1 MATVR
6 QKALAVA
13 TGGSPQ
19 HLSRIGRLPNRDA
32 GRESDDSLLAR
43 IGKGDRDAWAIV
55 VNRHLPPVT
64 RYATY
69 VLHDSAQAED
79 VAQETFLRLMKKAAD
94 WQSNGGATLRT
105 WLFRVALN
113 LCIDHKRTRRTEPL
127 DTIGETPDPTDQA
140 VLDHRIDL
148 GQNVRIALANLP
160 ERQQAAI
167 ALVHFEGFS
176 GAEAADALDISVEAL
191 ESLLARGRRSL
202 REQLSPLAGDLLG
215 ER

>member
-1 MATVR
+1 M
-6 QKALAVA
+6 A

-19 HLSRIGRLPNRDA
+19 NLTRADRASERGS
-32 GRESDDSLLAR
+32 GRESDDSLLSR
-43 IGKGDRDAWAIV
+43 ISSGDRDAWAIV

-69 VLHDSAQAED
+69 VLHDMAQAED
-79 VAQETFLRLMKKAAD
+79 IAQETFLRLMKKAAD
-94 WQSNGGATLRT
+94 WDSAGGATLRT

-113 LCIDHKRTRRTEPL
+113 LCIDHKRARRTEPL
-127 DTIGETPDPTDQA
+127 EAAGEAPDPLDHT

-148 GQNVRIALANLP
+148 GRNVRTALGNLP

-167 ALVHFEGFS
+167 VLVHYEGFS
-176 GAEAADALDISVEAL
+176 GTEAAETLEISVEAL

-202 REQLSPLAGDLLG
+202 REQLSPLARDLLG

>member
-1 MATVR
+1 MAAAKPLVR
-6 QKALAVA
+6 IMAAS
-13 TGGSPQ
+13 GSPNPA
-19 HLSRIGRLPNRDA
+19 GRPGRSADLGA

-43 IGKGDRDAWAIV
+43 IADGDRDAWAIV

-69 VLHDSAQAED
+69 VLHDSARAED
-79 VAQETFLRLMKKAAD
+79 VAQETFLRLMKKAGSWD
-94 WQSNGGATLRT
+94 RGGSATLRT

-113 LCIDHKRTRRTEPL
+113 LCIDQKRARRVEPL
-127 DTIGETPDPTDQA
+127 DAAGDVADPLDQT
-140 VLDHRIDL
+140 VLDRRIDL
-148 GQNVRIALANLP
+148 SQNVRVALGNLP

-167 ALVHFEGFS
+167 ALVHYEGFS
-176 GAEAADALDISVEAL
+176 GNEAADALDISVEAL

-202 REQLSPLAGDLLG
+202 REQLAPLADDLLG